1 MATAASANPFEDL
14 LGLNQETSV
23 PKAPES
29 SKEDHKH
36 DDSLKTIT
44 YYKKFD
50 SFLDVP
56 DNFFVPSIQR
66 TVIKEHLNHMR
77 KYIQEC
83 VKNNE
88 EPVFGTIDLVLYK
101 DNYYLVDG
109 QHRFVA
115 IQKEFFENKSIIPVH
130 TLVYEIKTSDE
141 VLAKTKIEDIFKL
154 RNRGIP
160 VPNFILSTK
169 EEKKDLLKDIVLFLD
184 QICPSI
190 FKQVGGH
197 TRPKIN
203 INAFIE
209 NFRKTEL
216 FRNIKNLEDF
226 RKVFNEL
233 NLQCYHKIAK
243 MTEKQMRKYGITE
256 NMISVW
262 SQHKIYVGYSKDF
275 DYLIKEE

>member
-1 MATAASANPFEDL
+1 MSSANPFEDL
-14 LGLNQETSV
+14 LGL
-23 PKAPES
+23 ES
-29 SKEDHKH
+29 SSYIPKEEH

-66 TVIKEHLNHMR
+66 TVIKEHLNQMR
-77 KYIQEC
+77 KYIQDC
-83 VKNNE
+83 VKCNE
-88 EPVFGTIDLVLYK
+88 EPIFGTIDLVLYK
-101 DNYYLVDG
+101 DKYYLVDG
-109 QHRFVA
+109 QHRFIA

-130 TLVYEIKTSDE
+130 TLVYEIQTSDDMK
-141 VLAKTKIEDIFKL
+141 AKTKIETIFKI

-169 EEKKDLLKDIVLFLD
+169 EEKKDLLKEISSFLE
-184 QICPSI
+184 QICPTI

-203 INAFIE
+203 INSFIE

-216 FRNIKNLEDF
+216 FRSIKTLDDF
-226 RKVFNEL
+226 KKVFNEL
-233 NLQCYHKIAK
+233 NLQCYHKISK

-262 SQHKIYVGYSKDF
+262 SQNKIYVGYSKDF